1 MGPSAVRLRLGF
13 TVHRAGQGLGGLGT
27 GPGMSVTAVEIPQT
41 EEEEVETLLLQLLEE
56 EPERLVAEVQMPVEE

>member
-1 MGPSAVRLRLGF
+1 M
-13 TVHRAGQGLGGLGT
+13 GGLGT